1 MAIPDQSHY
10 TPITDLGKKSPMT
23 SNLPPDHQA
32 WIHPMQ
38 SYIWIHDIYG
48 AGLDILGIEM
58 PEVQQKRFSI
68 LSIVRFLEDHSGRS
82 TGKTHNYLMDLA
94 IRSICIN
101 MMDSIWLGQEAEIGK
116 EVLDK
121 HYGAWI
127 SQEPNFRRFITAKG
141 THKAKVSHTQ
151 GKALIIFYNGSTLNS
166 LSPDPNREYKK
177 SLTMRKNH
185 GIFNEW
191 TSWPY
196 IDEID
201 DKIEPI
207 FTNTNRPYRH
217 TRLFREA
224 TEKITGIELGRLSND
239 DLTMRHRQE
248 DYKPRDH
255 MEHYQ
260 TNSWQYIKEKFY
272 RNFEIAFGFDYRDG
286 IASERLQFEPIAKI
300 NDIVMFFRHYDEGD
314 PTYMNKLIYDGSAQK
329 PSDDCHSKHK
339 SFEKK
344 VKSGDHLYA
353 IYQIGVDDIPP
364 MWDGIIYDSTI
375 VEKARKSMLTEDF
388 NRVWLGLWTEGRAKN
403 PFSWVE
409 VMKACKEDWTGQLS
423 RSDDKE
429 IFVGAIDSAQ
439 GTDATFKTAEGIKDG
454 RGDDGV
460 DAVWKL
466 GDGTSNN
473 PHKLCFVHIAEDIR
487 SEPMAY
493 DIQEIENK
501 FGVAFY
507 MLDPGGGGKGVLE
520 KLAKTQIEKT
530 DIDGQHSTIEV
541 IPMLPWDHETPR
553 NAKTNICIFSL
564 SNEMITASYVD
575 SKTEKALLQ
584 YSDQLNNHMVTLF
597 QDALRDRTAQLPQQF
612 EMEELIETYN
622 EGRINDDQLQNLTNI
637 RTAISQLCHVRYV
650 TTPRTGR
657 RKKTSHGVFTY
668 TALGKKDAAWAVLM
682 GYMMCDIIIQLDK
695 LQDED
700 DKSGYLPDVE

>member
-1 MAIPDQSHY
+1 
-10 TPITDLGKKSPMT
+10 
-23 SNLPPDHQA
+23 
-32 WIHPMQ
+32 
-38 SYIWIHDIYG
+38 
-48 AGLDILGIEM
+48 
-58 PEVQQKRFSI
+58 
-68 LSIVRFLEDHSGRS
+68 
-82 TGKTHNYLMDLA
+82 
-94 IRSICIN
+94 
-101 MMDSIWLGQEAEIGK
+101 
-116 EVLDK
+116 
-121 HYGAWI
+121 
-127 SQEPNFRRFITAKG
+127 
-141 THKAKVSHTQ
+141 
-151 GKALIIFYNGSTLNS
+151 
-166 LSPDPNREYKK
+166 
-177 SLTMRKNH
+177 
-185 GIFNEW
+185 
-191 TSWPY
+191 
-196 IDEID
+196 
-201 DKIEPI
+201 
-207 FTNTNRPYRH
+207 
-217 TRLFREA
+217 
-224 TEKITGIELGRLSND
+224 
-239 DLTMRHRQE
+239 
-248 DYKPRDH
+248 